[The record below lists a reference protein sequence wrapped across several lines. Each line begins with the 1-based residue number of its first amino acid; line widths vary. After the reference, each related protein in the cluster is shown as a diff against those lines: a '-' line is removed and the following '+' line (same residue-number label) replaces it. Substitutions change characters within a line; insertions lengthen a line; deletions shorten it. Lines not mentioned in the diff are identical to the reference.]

1 MLAHARIKLKNA
13 ESSIAFVQEQHA
25 KTLKGLHHEI
35 QKLQQK
41 NARQFQKSVL
51 YLPRYHTH
59 RSLSLGLTL
68 ELAMKESAAVSSS

>member
-25 KTLKGLHHEI
+25 KILKGLHHEI

-41 NARQFQKSVL
+41 NARQFQKFVVF
-51 YLPRYHTH
+51 PTRYHGH
-59 RSLSLGLTL
+59 
-68 ELAMKESAAVSSS
+68 